1 MFLKISDFSK
11 LPNCNFDESKHEY
24 TVNGKMLLSVTQL
37 LKKHGIAP
45 DYSFV
50 NKDLLE
56 MSARRGTA
64 IHKEIEDYTDTGKVG
79 FSEEFYTAVELLE
92 QYGLTPI
99 GAEVVTYND
108 ITVGTIDL
116 ICESDAK
123 DDKGKY
129 ILIDTKTT
137 STIHKQAV
145 AWQLS
150 IYKALAETQYQI
162 LIDRLMVLHL
172 PFEKSGKLV
181 EVEPIPPTTVSELLD
196 SERKGESYEVAQVVE
211 FDERLLQAFTQA
223 ENHIVQVEQM
233 LKAAK
238 EQAEEYRK
246 QIFAV
251 MKENNVKS
259 FENDRLKITVKDAY
273 NRTTVDGK
281 KLQSEY
287 PDIYDKVLKT
297 STVGATL
304 LIKVKENEKVV

>member
-1 MFLKISDFSK
+1 MFLKISDFNK

-24 TVNGKMLLSVTQL
+24 TVNGKVLLSVTQL

-50 NKDLLE
+50 DKDVLE
-56 MSARRGTA
+56 LSARRGTA
-64 IHKEIEDYTDTGKVG
+64 IHKEIEDYIDTGKVG

-92 QYGLTPI
+92 QNGLTPI

-116 ICESDAK
+116 ICK
-123 DDKGKY
+123 DKNGNY

-150 IYKALAETQYQI
+150 IYKALAETQYHI
-162 LIDRLMVLHL
+162 IIDRLMVLHL

-233 LKAAK
+233 LKTAK

-287 PDIYDKVLKT
+287 PDIYEKVLKT

-304 LIKVKENEKVV
+304 LIKVKENEQVV

>member
-1 MFLKISDFSK
+1 MFLKISDFNK

-24 TVNGKMLLSVTQL
+24 TVNGKVLLSVTQL
-37 LKKHGIAP
+37 LKKHRIAP

-50 NKDLLE
+50 DKDVLE
-56 MSARRGTA
+56 LSARRGTA
-64 IHKEIEDYTDTGKVG
+64 IHKEIEDYTDTGEVG
-79 FSEEFYTAVELLE
+79 FSEEFYKAVELLE
-92 QYGLTPI
+92 KNGLTPI
-99 GAEVVTYND
+99 GAEIVTYND

-116 ICESDAK
+116 ICTD
-123 DDKGKY
+123 GHGRY

-150 IYKALAETQYQI
+150 IYKALAGRQYNI
-162 LIDRLMVLHL
+162 KIDRLMVLHL

-181 EVEPIPPTTVSELLD
+181 EVEPIPPTTVSELLE
-196 SERKGESYEVAQVVE
+196 SERNGEIYQAAQVVE
-211 FDERLLQAFTQA
+211 FDESLLQAFTQA
-223 ENHIVQVEQM
+223 ENHIVHVEQM

-273 NRTTVDGK
+273 NRTTVDSK

-287 PDIYDKVLKT
+287 PDIYEKVLKT

-304 LIKVKENEKVV
+304 LIKVKEDEQVV

>member
-1 MFLKISDFSK
+1 MFLKISDFNK

-24 TVNGKMLLSVTQL
+24 TVNGKVLLSVTQL
-37 LKKHGIAP
+37 LKKHDIAP

-50 NKDLLE
+50 DKVVLE
-56 MSARRGTA
+56 LSARRGTA
-64 IHKEIEDYTDTGKVG
+64 IHKEIEDYTDTGEVG

-92 QYGLTPI
+92 VNGLTPI
-99 GAEVVTYND
+99 GAEIVTYND

-116 ICESDAK
+116 ICLDRH
-123 DDKGKY
+123 GKY

-150 IYKALAETQYQI
+150 IYKALAEKQYNI
-162 LIDRLMVLHL
+162 KIDRLMVLHL

-181 EVEPIPPTTVSELLD
+181 EVEPIPPTTISELLD
-196 SERKGESYEVAQVVE
+196 SERNGENYEVAQVVE
-211 FDERLLQAFTQA
+211 FDESLLQAFTQA
-223 ENHIVQVEQM
+223 ENHIVHVEQM

-238 EQAEEYRK
+238 EKAEEYRK

-273 NRTTVDGK
+273 NRTAVDSK

-304 LIKVKENEKVV
+304 LIKVKEDEQVV

>member
-1 MFLKISDFSK
+1 MFLKISDFNK

-24 TVNGKMLLSVTQL
+24 TVNGKVLLSVTQL

-50 NKDLLE
+50 DKDVLE
-56 MSARRGTA
+56 LSARRGTA
-64 IHKEIEDYTDTGKVG
+64 IHKEIEDYTDTGEVG

-92 QYGLTPI
+92 QNGLTPI
-99 GAEVVTYND
+99 GAEIVTYND

-116 ICESDAK
+116 ICTD
-123 DDKGKY
+123 GHGRY

-145 AWQLS
+145 TWQLS
-150 IYKALAETQYQI
+150 IYKALAETQYHI
-162 LIDRLMVLHL
+162 IIDSLMVLHL

-196 SERKGESYEVAQVVE
+196 SERKGESYEVAQMVE
-211 FDERLLQAFTQA
+211 FDESLLQAFTQA

-233 LKAAK
+233 LKTAK

-251 MKENNVKS
+251 MKSNNVKS

-287 PDIYDKVLKT
+287 PDIYEKVLKT

-304 LIKVKENEKVV
+304 LIKVKENEQVV

>member
-1 MFLKISDFSK
+1 MFLKISDFNK

-24 TVNGKMLLSVTQL
+24 TVNSKVLLSVTQL
-37 LKKHGIAP
+37 LEKHGIAP

-50 NKDLLE
+50 DKDVLE
-56 MSARRGTA
+56 LSARRGTA
-64 IHKEIEDYTDTGKVG
+64 IHKEIEDYTDTGEVG

-92 QYGLTPI
+92 QNGLNPI

-116 ICESDAK
+116 ICK
-123 DDKGKY
+123 DKNGNY

-150 IYKALAETQYQI
+150 IYKALAEKQYNI
-162 LIDRLMVLHL
+162 KIDRLMVLHL

-181 EVEPIPPTTVSELLD
+181 EVEPIPPTTISELLD
-196 SERKGESYEVAQVVE
+196 SERNGENYEVAQVVE
-211 FDERLLQAFTQA
+211 FDESLLQAFTQA
-223 ENHIVQVEQM
+223 ENHIVHVEQM

-273 NRTTVDGK
+273 NRTTVDSK

-304 LIKVKENEKVV
+304 LIKVKENEQVV

>member
-1 MFLKISDFSK
+1 MFLKISDFNK

-24 TVNGKMLLSVTQL
+24 TVNGKVLLSVTQL

-50 NKDLLE
+50 DKDVLE
-56 MSARRGTA
+56 LSARRGTA

-92 QYGLTPI
+92 QNGLTPI
-99 GAEVVTYND
+99 GAEIVTYND

-116 ICESDAK
+116 ICTD
-123 DDKGKY
+123 GHGRY

-145 AWQLS
+145 TWQLS
-150 IYKALAETQYQI
+150 IYKALAETQYHI
-162 LIDRLMVLHL
+162 IIDRLMVLHL
-172 PFEKSGKLV
+172 PFEKIGRLV

-196 SERKGESYEVAQVVE
+196 SERKGENYEVAQMVE
-211 FDERLLQAFTQA
+211 FDENLLQAFTQA

-287 PDIYDKVLKT
+287 PDIYEKVLKT

-304 LIKVKENEKVV
+304 LIKVKENEQVV

>member
-1 MFLKISDFSK
+1 MFLKISDFNK

-24 TVNGKMLLSVTQL
+24 TVNGKVLLSVTQL

-56 MSARRGTA
+56 LSARRGTA
-64 IHKEIEDYTDTGKVG
+64 IHKEIENYIDTGDVG
-79 FSEEFYTAVELLE
+79 FSEEFYTAIELLE
-92 QYGLTPI
+92 QNGLTPI
-99 GAEVVTYND
+99 GAEIVTYND

-116 ICESDAK
+116 ICTD
-123 DDKGKY
+123 GHGRY

-150 IYKALAETQYQI
+150 IYKALAETQYGI
-162 LIDRLMVLHL
+162 KISGLMVLHF
-172 PFEKSGKLV
+172 PFKAKGKLV
-181 EVEPIPPTTVSELLD
+181 GINPIPPTTVSELLD
-196 SERKGESYEVAQVVE
+196 SERKDESYEVAQVVE
-211 FDERLLQAFTQA
+211 FDESLLQAFTQA

-233 LKAAK
+233 LKTAK

-251 MKENNVKS
+251 MKSNNVKS
-259 FENDRLKITVKDAY
+259 LENDRLQITVKDAY
-273 NRTTVDGK
+273 NRTTVDSK
-281 KLQSEY
+281 KLQEEY
-287 PDIYDKVLKT
+287 PTIYTRVLKT

-304 LIKVKENEKVV
+304 LIKVKENEQTL

>member
-1 MFLKISDFSK
+1 MFLKISDFNK

-24 TVNGKMLLSVTQL
+24 TVNGKVLPSVTQL
-37 LKKHGIAP
+37 LKKHGIAS

-50 NKDLLE
+50 DKEVLE
-56 MSARRGTA
+56 MSAKRGTA
-64 IHKEIEDYTDTGKVG
+64 IHKEIEVYTDTGEVG

-92 QYGLTPI
+92 VNGLTPI
-99 GAEVVTYND
+99 GAEIVTYND

-116 ICESDAK
+116 ICTD
-123 DDKGKY
+123 GHGRY

-150 IYKALAETQYQI
+150 IYKALAETQYNI
-162 LIDRLMVLHL
+162 KIDRLMVLHL

-181 EVEPIPPTTVSELLD
+181 EVEPIPPTTVAELLE
-196 SERKGESYEVAQVVE
+196 SERNGEIYQAAQVVE
-211 FDERLLQAFTQA
+211 FDESLLQAFTQA
-223 ENHIVQVEQM
+223 ENHIVHVGQM

-273 NRTTVDGK
+273 NRTAVDSK

-304 LIKVKENEKVV
+304 LIKVKEDEQVV